1 MSEKD
6 VASSQARST
15 SVVARVVS
23 DAQNCNRLVPSICT
37 VSLVP
42 TRMTAVSVR
51 VASRMIG
58 DLAPT
63 SVNTVCASTTN
74 ESDRAPRAGAAGAS
88 GRVPRVV
95 CGEARVKGGE
105 GRRRRLRGGGPP
117 PPAGGGTRGGGGG
130 GGTEG
135 PRARGP

>member
-6 VASSQARST
+6 VASSLARST

-23 DAQNCNRLVPSICT
+23 DAQNCNKFVTSICA

-51 VASRMIG
+51 VTSRMIG

-63 SVNTVCASTTN
+63 SVKTVCASTTN
-74 ESDRAPRAGAAGAS
+74 ESDGAPRAGAAGE
-88 GRVPRVV
+88 RM
-95 CGEARVKGGE
+95 
-105 GRRRRLRGGGPP
+105 GGPP
-117 PPAGGGTRGGGGG
+117 VVFDEGRVEGGEERERGGWG
-130 GGTEG
+130 E
-135 PRARGP
+135 RGEVR